1 MPFTT
6 EPTLSKPDIVHAA
19 LLSAMENLDET
30 QLDLFKDSL
39 ILLLMNQLSDHDT
52 VMACI
57 EAAAGLA
64 GADQA

>member
-6 EPTLSKPDIVHAA
+6 DPTLSQPDIIHAA
-19 LLSAMENLDET
+19 LLSAMENLDEA

-39 ILLLMNQLSDHDT
+39 ILLLMNQVSDHDT
-52 VMACI
+52 VMTCV

-64 GADQA
+64 VADQA

>member
-39 ILLLMNQLSDHDT
+39 ILLLMNQLSGHDT

-57 EAAAGLA
+57 DAAAGLA
-64 GADQA
+64 VADQV